1 MTPERLHQIEELYH
15 AARGKDAEARAAF
28 LDASCGGDDALRRDV
43 ESLLNQPDALGTL
56 PTVDAPSGGSFF
68 FEDLVGRQLGAFR
81 IVGLLRDG
89 GMARV
94 YKGYQES
101 VDRFVAIKV
110 LPRQYANDPRFV
122 ERFKQEAHIVAKLH
136 HPHILPV
143 FEHGESDGYTYL
155 AMPFVETGS
164 LTDRLGKG
172 SVSIAETGRIIAQVC
187 EALDYAHAQG
197 IVHRDI
203 KPSNILMDA
212 DGNAFV
218 ADFGIATILGN
229 TRHLTQTGSFLASPG
244 YCSPEQ
250 LTGGEVGSHSDL
262 YAVGMIL
269 YELLTGTVPFQMD
282 GSLGSLLK
290 RANSTIPAPRVR
302 NSRVSPRVEAV
313 ILKALAP
320 SKGDRFATGKELA
333 AAFSAALL
341 PVDAREATLVTVS
354 DPAARAEAPTRKLK
368 GDASTDAAS
377 KPTRRRISV
386 AAWAAMAVALL
397 IVAALVATNLRRAE
411 TQAPAAVAD
420 SGALIAAA
428 AAPAPEQPANAAPSA
443 DAAGGAS
450 ASGGRQVT
458 PPATVKKT
466 ESGSA
471 PAGAAP
477 AAAGDKASSASA
489 GSTAKQMY
497 NAPAGSENVS
507 PGLKYRIVQQRG
519 SGEADADPSTTFR
532 SGDRVRF
539 AFESNIDG
547 YLYVVQAGSSGRWT
561 VLFPNP
567 DANGGRNAVVR
578 SEEYLVPD
586 NGWFAF
592 DDTPGTEEV
601 FVVLSKQALD
611 TLPGFTTPVTRR
623 ETVDRAIVTGLQAR
637 IRPRDL
643 VLEKDQSLAAD
654 GKTRQATYVVN
665 RGELA
670 SQVAALIQLTHAK

>member
-15 AARGKDAEARAAF
+15 AARAQDAGARAAF
-28 LDASCGGDDALRRDV
+28 LAASCGTDAALRREV
-43 ESLLNQPDALGTL
+43 ESLLNQPDALGTV
-56 PTVDAPSGGSFF
+56 PTASAPSGGSFF
-68 FEDLVGRQLGAFR
+68 FEDLVGRSLGQFR
-81 IVGLLRDG
+81 IEGLLRDG

-136 HPHILPV
+136 HPHILSV
-143 FEHGESDGYTYL
+143 FDHGESDGYTYL
-155 AMPFVETGS
+155 AMPFVESGT
-164 LTDRLGKG
+164 LADRLSRGP
-172 SVSIAETGRIIAQVC
+172 VSIAETSRIIAQVC

-212 DGNAFV
+212 EGNAFV

-229 TRHLTQTGSFLASPG
+229 TLHLTQTGAFLASPG

-269 YELLTGTVPFQMD
+269 YEMLTGTTPFQLD
-282 GSLGSLLK
+282 GSMASLMK
-290 RANSTIPAPRVR
+290 RAHSTVPAPRIR
-302 NSRVSPRVEAV
+302 NSNVTAQVEAV
-313 ILKALAP
+313 VVKALAP
-320 SKGDRFATGKELA
+320 SKDDRYATGKELA
-333 AAFSAALL
+333 AALSAALRATNRE
-341 PVDAREATLVTVS
+341 DATIIAPRDPRPLAEASTRT
-354 DPAARAEAPTRKLK
+354 PGAEAPMLVAP
-368 GDASTDAAS
+368 D
-377 KPTRRRISV
+377 PVRRRIPM
-386 AAWAAMAVALL
+386 AAWAAAVVALV
-397 IVAALVATNLRRAE
+397 IVAVLASTMRRRAE
-411 TQAPAAVAD
+411 PQAPAAATD
-420 SGALIAAA
+420 SSAPSA
-428 AAPAPEQPANAAPSA
+428 AAPAPAPEPPAGAAPSA
-443 DAAGGAS
+443 
-450 ASGGRQVT
+450 
-458 PPATVKKT
+458 PPSATVKKT
-466 ESGSA
+466 E
-471 PAGAAP
+471 PV
-477 AAAGDKASSASA
+477 SASA
-489 GSTAKQMY
+489 AAPPVAARDKAASAPESSTAKQMY
-497 NAPAGSENVS
+497 DAPASAENVS
-507 PGLKYRIVQQRG
+507 PGLKYRLVHQRG
-519 SGEADADPSTTFR
+519 SSEADADPSTTFH

-567 DANGGRNAVVR
+567 DANNGRNVVAR

-592 DDTPGTEEV
+592 DETPGTEEV
-601 FVVLSKQALD
+601 FVVLSKQPLE
-611 TLPGFTTPVTRR
+611 TLPGFKTAVTRR
-623 ETVDRAIVTGLQAR
+623 ETVDRSIVSGLQAR
-637 IRPRDL
+637 IQPRDL
-643 VLEKDQSLAAD
+643 LFEKDQSLAAD
-654 GKTRQATYVVN
+654 GKTHQVTYVVN